1 MSHDYEMYSG
11 GGGKIVNYLWFS
23 ETRNV
28 GGELDEVSQKVQI
41 FSYK

>member
-23 ETRNV
+23 ETRNG